1 MDAYRELLQKTLF
14 ECDRCGEKLSLE
26 SFDTA
31 VALYGII
38 FLFGKDNGYFGTLC
52 PKCEQTTLQKR
63 DGAFIEPLRERLLHG
78 DLLARMYI
86 EPRFRYHS
94 FPYNLDYHEER
105 MPSFIINYPKPLNA
119 NSGTL
124 EEWEVD
130 HLFVDDSIELSEGY
144 CSYFFG
150 DQAIGPTMD
159 VWWFREEEIADLVNI
174 ENETGLKIFPRY
186 ILYNDFYP
194 AIDTFCWE
202 YYLSQDLIEKLDV
215 PTGTE
220 VKEKGLSPPQKE
232 IKRDSAF
239 SNILIAEQSYLDN
252 TSGDFNQTKQLVL
265 KTSTNHD
272 EMIAEVKS
280 GFGKGYGQDFFD
292 KNYLGFIKDYIK
304 IAQRID
310 FSFAAVWELKMD
322 YLDRLYK
329 HMRREVL
336 SNVQYAFFEEPP
348 TWTIIFDGK
357 PIRSLQGEGFT
368 YMHYLVSHMRK
379 EISVHDLNAIT
390 GIPTEPLP
398 SSEKNYGYDSRHDDY
413 SEGVI
418 SNGDP
423 GLSGQAKGDVQ
434 FLNELYQY
442 KKEFSAELE
451 KAQDDNDLAEQQRIG
466 VEIEK
471 IEAGIS
477 ALLRSDGQKQK
488 FKDDTD
494 KLRDKIGIGIKRAVR
509 QLMTSNE
516 KAGTHFKDAIRPYSN
531 PLSYYPREDIKWH
544 FQ

>member
-1 MDAYRELLQKTLF
+1 
-14 ECDRCGEKLSLE
+14 
-26 SFDTA
+26 
-31 VALYGII
+31 
-38 FLFGKDNGYFGTLC
+38 
-52 PKCEQTTLQKR
+52 
-63 DGAFIEPLRERLLHG
+63 
-78 DLLARMYI
+78 
-86 EPRFRYHS
+86 
-94 FPYNLDYHEER
+94 
-105 MPSFIINYPKPLNA
+105 
-119 NSGTL
+119 
-124 EEWEVD
+124 
-130 HLFVDDSIELSEGY
+130 
-144 CSYFFG
+144 
-150 DQAIGPTMD
+150 
-159 VWWFREEEIADLVNI
+159 
-174 ENETGLKIFPRY
+174 
-186 ILYNDFYP
+186 
-194 AIDTFCWE
+194 
-202 YYLSQDLIEKLDV
+202 
-215 PTGTE
+215 
-220 VKEKGLSPPQKE
+220 
-232 IKRDSAF
+232 
-239 SNILIAEQSYLDN
+239 LDN

-322 YLDRLYK
+322 YLERLYK

-368 YMHYLVSHMRK
+368 YMHYLVSHIRK
-379 EISVHDLNAIT
+379 EISVRDLNAIT

-423 GLSGQAKGDVQ
+423 GLSGQAKGDMQ

-477 ALLRSDGQKQK
+477 ALLRPDGQKQK

-494 KLRDKIGIGIKRAVR
+494 KLRDKIGISIKRAVR

-531 PLSYYPREDIKWH
+531 PLSYNPREDIKWH

>member
-1 MDAYRELLQKTLF
+1 MDANREFLQKTLF
-14 ECDRCGEKLSLE
+14 ECDRCGEKVSLE
-26 SFDTA
+26 SFDTT

-52 PKCEQTTLQKR
+52 PKCQQTTLQKR

-78 DLLARMYI
+78 DLLSRIHI

-94 FPYNLDYHEER
+94 FPYNLDYHKER
-105 MPSFIINYPKPLNA
+105 MPIFIINYPKPLNA

-144 CSYFFG
+144 CTYFFG

-174 ENETGLKIFPRY
+174 ENDTGFKIFPRY
-186 ILYNDFYP
+186 MLYNDLYP

-202 YYLSQDLIEKLDV
+202 YYLLQDLTEKLDL
-215 PTGTE
+215 PTGIE
-220 VKEKGLSPPQKE
+220 VKEEGLSPSQNE
-232 IKRDSAF
+232 IKRDSDL

-265 KTSTNHD
+265 KTSTSHD

-322 YLDRLYK
+322 YLERLYK

-348 TWTIIFDGK
+348 TWTIIFDGL
-357 PIRSLQGEGFT
+357 PIRSLQGEGFA

-398 SSEKNYGYDSRHDDY
+398 SSEKSYGCDSRHDDY

-418 SNGDP
+418 SNGDSD
-423 GLSGQAKGDVQ
+423 LSGQAKGDVQ

-477 ALLRSDGQKQK
+477 ALLRPDGQKQK
-488 FKDDTD
+488 FKDDTH
-494 KLRDKIGIGIKRAVR
+494 KLRDKIGISIKRAVR

-516 KAGTHFKDAIRPYSN
+516 KAGNHFKDAIRPYSN
-531 PLSYYPREDIKWH
+531 PLSYNPREDIKWH